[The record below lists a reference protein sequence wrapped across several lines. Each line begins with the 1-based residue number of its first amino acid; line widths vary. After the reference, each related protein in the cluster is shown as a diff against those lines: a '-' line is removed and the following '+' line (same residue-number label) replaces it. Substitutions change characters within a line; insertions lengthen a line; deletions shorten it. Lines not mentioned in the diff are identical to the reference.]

1 MKMKFGAIVVG
12 GRGKIGGHVASQNRG
27 GAYLR
32 TKVTPVNPQSS
43 AQLNVRSRLTEFS
56 QAWSGLTEE
65 QRLAWNNAVGDYART
80 DIFGDLRNPSG
91 FNLYQRLNNNLA
103 IVGVAPINTPP
114 LPGAVGSCYATAFLI
129 GTEVESALL
138 TLSHTV
144 PANTAVQV
152 WATPPVSAGKSFV
165 KSQYRLITV
174 LATAATSPA
183 NIAEEYIA
191 KFGDGASLGQK
202 VFVKTVAVNKV
213 TGQVSTPSQV
223 SAIVETV

>member
-65 QRLAWNNAVGDYART
+65 ERLAWNNAVGDYART

-103 IVGVAPINTPP
+103 IVGVNPIDYPP
-114 LPGAVGSCYATAFLI
+114 LPSSVGSCYATAFSI
-129 GTEVESALL
+129 AEEVGSASL
-138 TLSHTV
+138 TLSNAV
-144 PANTAVQV
+144 PADTAVQV

-165 KSQYRLITV
+165 KSQYRLVTV
-174 LATAATSPA
+174 LAAAATSPA
-183 NIAEEYIA
+183 NIATAYIA
-191 KFGDGASLGQK
+191 KFGAGATVGQK
-202 VFVKTVAVNKV
+202 VFIKTVAVNKI
-213 TGQVSTPSQV
+213 TGQVSTPSQI
-223 SAIVETV
+223 SAIVTA

>member
-32 TKVTPVNPQSS
+32 TKVTPVNPQTG
-43 AQLNVRSRLTEFS
+43 AQLNVRSRLTNFS

-91 FNLYQRLNNNLA
+91 FNLFQRLNNNLA
-103 IVGVAPINTPP
+103 IVSESQIDTPP
-114 LPGAVGSCYATAFLI
+114 LPGAVGSCYATALSFSNLP
-129 GTEVESALL
+129 SNLSL
-138 TLSHTV
+138 TLSNTV
-144 PANTAVQV
+144 PTATAVQV

-165 KSQYRLITV
+165 KSQFRLITV
-174 LATAATSPA
+174 LASAATSPA
-183 NIAEEYIA
+183 DISVAYVEKYGE
-191 KFGDGASLGQK
+191 GASAGQK
-202 VFVKTVAVNKV
+202 VFVKTVAVSTE

-223 SAIVETV
+223 STIVETL

>member
-1 MKMKFGAIVVG
+1 MKMKFGALVVA

-43 AQLNVRSRLTEFS
+43 AQLNVRSRLTGFS
-56 QAWSGLTEE
+56 QAWSELDEVE
-65 QRLAWNNAVGDYART
+65 RLAWNAAVGDFART

-103 IVGVAPINTPP
+103 IVGQAPLRYPP
-114 LPGAVGSCYATAFLI
+114 LPSAVGSCFATKLTF
-129 GTEVESALL
+129 ALGEL
-138 TLSHTV
+138 SVVVTLSNTV
-144 PANTAVQV
+144 PSDTAVQV

-174 LATAATSPA
+174 LDAAATSPA
-183 NIAEEYIA
+183 DISEAYVV
-191 KFGDGASLGQK
+191 KFGDGAQEGQK
-202 VFVKTVAVNKV
+202 VFVKTVAVNTS

-223 SAIVETV
+223 SAIVETL